1 MVKRKRLRKVL
12 LIGTIIMSGFFVF
25 SSFQGQC
32 LAKEYTI
39 HLHGAAQG
47 TSGHVITFAW
57 ADLINKHSSWLK
69 TTVSEELAPG
79 VAVPLF
85 VMKPEIR
92 KTDVMFA
99 VSGNPQGWS
108 MGRPPLSPKKPY
120 DSWVMICRTLTA
132 PGITV
137 TLDPNIK
144 TIHDLKGKR
153 LACLPRMS
161 PPGMAMVNFIKHG
174 AELEGKIKVDFLG
187 PPAAK
192 DALLSGLVDAALFPF
207 GSDAPTWMVPGFAVE
222 IFSTK
227 KAGFVD
233 LTKEVIDKTYK
244 KITWPV
250 IPHLYVPEGTY
261 LPNQKPF
268 WAYGIDNYYACD
280 RELPDDVVYEML
292 RVMYDHVDQFKG
304 YHAMGRAV
312 SREMMGRIDV
322 PAEKIHPAAI
332 KFFKEKGIKCGWF
345 ER

>member
-1 MVKRKRLRKVL
+1 MAVRNRMQKVL
-12 LIGTIIMSGFFVF
+12 LSGIVIAAGFLVF
-25 SSFQGQC
+25 GSFQDQC
-32 LAKEYTI
+32 LAKEYKI
-39 HLHGAAQG
+39 HLHGSGQG

-99 VSGNPQGWS
+99 ISGTAQGWS
-108 MGRPPLSPKKPY
+108 MGMPPLSPKQPY

-132 PGITV
+132 PGVIV
-137 TLDPNIK
+137 TLDSKIK
-144 TIHDLKGKR
+144 TIHDLQGKR

-161 PPGMAMVNFIKHG
+161 PAGASLVNFINYG

-192 DALLSGLVDAALFPF
+192 DALLSGLVDAAQLPF
-207 GSDAPTWMVPGFAVE
+207 GSDAPTWMVPGFAME
-222 IFSTK
+222 IFSTN

-233 LTKEVIDKTYK
+233 LTKEVIAKTYT
-244 KITWPV
+244 KISWPV
-250 IPHLYVPEGTY
+250 IPRLYVPEGTY
-261 LPNQKPF
+261 FPNHKGF
-268 WAYGIDNYYACD
+268 WTVGIDNYYACD
-280 RELPDDVVYEML
+280 TALPDDVVYEML
-292 RVMYDHVDQFKG
+292 RVMYDQIDQFKD
-304 YHAMGRAV
+304 YHAMGKAV

-332 KFFKEKGIKCGWF
+332 KFFKEKGIKYGWF
-345 ER
+345 E